1 MELQEQLHAALISN
15 NVISNKLVSL
25 GLELVLVSV
34 DTFVKTHR
42 G

>member
-1 MELQEQLHAALISN
+1 MELQEQLHAALIGN

-25 GLELVLVSV
+25 GLELVLLRV
-34 DTFVKTHR
+34 DSFVKTQR